1 MEYELLILGHD
12 QPLDAV
18 NDNVDVE
25 VRLGVRTASTCGR
38 RT

>member
-18 NDNVDVE
+18 NDNVE